1 MPQHTDSPAAVQA
14 RESKGVPTFGQGS
27 DQSAFG
33 PTMCKSSSLDLWG
46 AFYTVRTQAK
56 LDGTWKPED
65 TYWGMKEKA
74 LDIAPIVNVPDNVKA
89 AAEAQK
95 AAWIDGSYD
104 VYKGPIK
111 DNAGN
116 VT

>member
-1 MPQHTDSPAAVQA
+1 
-14 RESKGVPTFGQGS
+14 
-27 DQSAFG
+27 
-33 PTMCKSSSLDLWG
+33 
-46 AFYTVRTQAK
+46 VRTQAK
-56 LDGTWKPED
+56 LDGSWKPED

-116 VT
+116 VKAAEGASLNDGDILGMNWLAEGVDGAMPS